1 MRYGIIGCGGIGQ
14 LRAEA
19 LAQTPGA
26 QLVAV
31 SDAEP
36 SRAKEVAGRFS
47 SQAVDRWQALVE
59 RSDLDAVIVS
69 TPPASHA
76 EISIAALKNG
86 IHVLC
91 EKPLARNVEECQAMV
106 AAAVT
111 AQKTLSTG
119 FNYRFY
125 PSILKAREWLQAGL
139 IGDLDHIR
147 SYAGYTAAD
156 HSQAWLHDVN
166 EMGGGALRDNGIHL
180 IDLTAYFLGDVA
192 EVKGFATGHV
202 WEFPGIEDNGFALLR
217 SSKGS
222 LASLQASWTEWKG
235 YQFRIELY
243 GTRGCITASCFPML
257 TEVIWSE
264 KTSGP
269 KQRKQERFLK
279 TFVMEHLKS
288 YRWVVVQSFIQ
299 EFQALE
305 ATIAGRPSEIANG
318 QDGLLAIQIAQT
330 AAQNFS

>member
-31 SDAEP
+31 SDVDAT
-36 SRAKEVAGRFS
+36 RANDVAGRFH
-47 SQAVDRWQALVE
+47 SQAVNRWQALVE
-59 RSDLDAVIVS
+59 RGDLDAVIVS
-69 TPPASHA
+69 TPPASHS
-76 EISIAALKNG
+76 EISIAALENG
-86 IHVLC
+86 KHVLC

-106 AAAVT
+106 AAAAT
-111 AQKTLSTG
+111 ARKTLATG

-192 EVKGFATGHV
+192 EVKGFATGQV
-202 WEFPGIEDNGFALLR
+202 WGFQGIEDNGFALLR
-217 SSKGS
+217 SAKGP
-222 LASLQASWTEWKG
+222 LAALQASWTEWKG
-235 YQFRIELY
+235 YRFQIELY
-243 GTRGCITASCFPML
+243 GKRGCITASCFPML

-264 KTSGP
+264 KTGGP
-269 KQRKQERFLK
+269 KQRKQARFFK

-288 YRWVVVQSFIQ
+288 YRWVVVQSFIL

-305 ATIAGRPSEIANG
+305 AAMAGRPSEIASG
-318 QDGLLAIQIAQT
+318 QDGLRAIQIAQ
-330 AAQNFS
+330 AATQNFS